1 MSEKSKKQKV
11 SIVEK
16 MGLFMVCAG
25 NIPLMGLL
33 SGFFMIYYTNVVGL
47 EPAALAT
54 LFLISKVVDG
64 ISDPIMGYFLD
75 KFPVTKMGKFRPM
88 IILGT
93 IICVINY
100 ILLWFGA
107 VWIPVGKYVIV
118 YVTYLLLGWTFDIM
132 DISKNSL
139 LPVMSADDKE
149 RNSLSLFNALGTM
162 IGSAVLAVA
171 APILVAEGTLQNYYV
186 LIFGSMAMVLV
197 LSIAGAL
204 CVKERVAFEGKKEES
219 YTFRELLQFLRYKP
233 VWALFLVALVVG
245 VGSNIAGGAGA
256 YFYTYILGDM
266 TLMSGVSLVS
276 MITTL
281 VGIFL
286 GPILANRFGKKQI
299 FVMAIVV
306 SILFSALR
314 LIDVR
319 SMLLIYIS
327 TVAGGVAGGC
337 LEVYRQALLSE
348 RVGDM
353 QSLTVFTVNSD
364 NPDMVIQDEQKAGGK
379 ALGMMLPYF
388 VTILLFAGAMGLGT
402 DMVAGEKERGT
413 MASMLVAPIKRSSI
427 VLGKVFALMIISG
440 ISSVVYVA
448 VMVGFLPQMMG
459 AYGSEGLG
467 LSLEVG
473 QVLMMA
479 FLLIAIAFLYS
490 GIIVLISVFAK
501 DTKEANSYIMPV
513 YMLILILG
521 IATMFTT
528 QNIESWYYAVP
539 VFNTALA
546 LQGILTGD
554 VSVMQYA
561 VTLAETLILGMILI
575 TVIAKA
581 FESEKVMA
589 K

>member
-1 MSEKSKKQKV
+1 MREIRLICKKELSRVLTDRKMLFSVFLLPAIIMVVVMNVMTSFSKNLENDVKSHAPIVYLQSAPEGVEQYLKAYNEKMDLRTVDDEQKV
-11 SIVEK
+11 TEEIR
-16 MGLFMVCAG
+16 
-25 NIPLMGLL
+25 
-33 SGFFMIYYTNVVGL
+33 
-47 EPAALAT
+47 
-54 LFLISKVVDG
+54 DG
-64 ISDPIMGYFLD
+64 
-75 KFPVTKMGKFRPM
+75 
-88 IILGT
+88 
-93 IICVINY
+93 
-100 ILLWFGA
+100 
-107 VWIPVGKYVIV
+107 
-118 YVTYLLLGWTFDIM
+118 
-132 DISKNSL
+132 
-139 LPVMSADDKE
+139 SADLWIAFPQDFLEQIEVYKTGDE
-149 RNSLSLFNALGTM
+149 IPQIKVYYNPSEEYSQ
-162 IGSAVLAVA
+162 A
-171 APILVAEGTLQNYYV
+171 AYE
-186 LIFGSMAMVLV
+186 
-197 LSIAGAL
+197 
-204 CVKERVAFEGKKEES
+204 
-219 YTFRELLQFLRYKP
+219 
-233 VWALFLVALVVG
+233 
-245 VGSNIAGGAGA
+245 
-256 YFYTYILGDM
+256 
-266 TLMSGVSLVS
+266 
-276 MITTL
+276 
-281 VGIFL
+281 
-286 GPILANRFGKKQI
+286 
-299 FVMAIVV
+299 
-306 SILFSALR
+306 
-314 LIDVR
+314 
-319 SMLLIYIS
+319 
-327 TVAGGVAGGC
+327 GVAGGC

>member
-1 MSEKSKKQKV
+1 MREIRLICKKELSRVLTDRKMLFSVFLLPAIIMVVVMNVMTSFSKNLENDVKSHAPIVYLQSAPEGVEQYLKAYNEKMDLRTMDDEQKV
-11 SIVEK
+11 TEEIR
-16 MGLFMVCAG
+16 
-25 NIPLMGLL
+25 
-33 SGFFMIYYTNVVGL
+33 
-47 EPAALAT
+47 
-54 LFLISKVVDG
+54 DG
-64 ISDPIMGYFLD
+64 
-75 KFPVTKMGKFRPM
+75 
-88 IILGT
+88 
-93 IICVINY
+93 
-100 ILLWFGA
+100 
-107 VWIPVGKYVIV
+107 
-118 YVTYLLLGWTFDIM
+118 
-132 DISKNSL
+132 
-139 LPVMSADDKE
+139 SADLWIAFPQDFLEQIEVYKTGDE
-149 RNSLSLFNALGTM
+149 IPQIKVYYNPSEEYSQ
-162 IGSAVLAVA
+162 A
-171 APILVAEGTLQNYYV
+171 AYE
-186 LIFGSMAMVLV
+186 
-197 LSIAGAL
+197 
-204 CVKERVAFEGKKEES
+204 
-219 YTFRELLQFLRYKP
+219 
-233 VWALFLVALVVG
+233 
-245 VGSNIAGGAGA
+245 
-256 YFYTYILGDM
+256 
-266 TLMSGVSLVS
+266 
-276 MITTL
+276 
-281 VGIFL
+281 
-286 GPILANRFGKKQI
+286 
-299 FVMAIVV
+299 
-306 SILFSALR
+306 
-314 LIDVR
+314 
-319 SMLLIYIS
+319 
-327 TVAGGVAGGC
+327 GVAGGC

-501 DTKEANSYIMPV
+501 DTKEASSYIMPV

-528 QNIESWYYAVP
+528 QNIENWYYAVP

>member
-1 MSEKSKKQKV
+1 MREIRLICKKELSRVLTDRKMLFSVFLLPAIIMVVVMNVMTSFSKNLENDVKSHAPIVYLQTAPEGVEQYLKAYNEKMDLRTVDDEQKV
-11 SIVEK
+11 TEEIR
-16 MGLFMVCAG
+16 
-25 NIPLMGLL
+25 
-33 SGFFMIYYTNVVGL
+33 
-47 EPAALAT
+47 
-54 LFLISKVVDG
+54 DG
-64 ISDPIMGYFLD
+64 
-75 KFPVTKMGKFRPM
+75 
-88 IILGT
+88 
-93 IICVINY
+93 
-100 ILLWFGA
+100 
-107 VWIPVGKYVIV
+107 
-118 YVTYLLLGWTFDIM
+118 
-132 DISKNSL
+132 
-139 LPVMSADDKE
+139 SADLWIAFPQDFLEQIEVYKTGDE
-149 RNSLSLFNALGTM
+149 IPQIKVYYNPSEEYSQ
-162 IGSAVLAVA
+162 A
-171 APILVAEGTLQNYYV
+171 AYE
-186 LIFGSMAMVLV
+186 
-197 LSIAGAL
+197 
-204 CVKERVAFEGKKEES
+204 
-219 YTFRELLQFLRYKP
+219 
-233 VWALFLVALVVG
+233 
-245 VGSNIAGGAGA
+245 
-256 YFYTYILGDM
+256 
-266 TLMSGVSLVS
+266 
-276 MITTL
+276 
-281 VGIFL
+281 
-286 GPILANRFGKKQI
+286 
-299 FVMAIVV
+299 
-306 SILFSALR
+306 
-314 LIDVR
+314 
-319 SMLLIYIS
+319 
-327 TVAGGVAGGC
+327 GVAGGC

>member
-1 MSEKSKKQKV
+1 MREIRLICKKELSRVLTDRKMLFSVFLLPAIIMVVVMNVMTSFSKNLENDVKSHAPIVYLQNALEGVEQYLKAYNEKMDLRTVDDEQKV
-11 SIVEK
+11 TEEIR
-16 MGLFMVCAG
+16 
-25 NIPLMGLL
+25 
-33 SGFFMIYYTNVVGL
+33 
-47 EPAALAT
+47 
-54 LFLISKVVDG
+54 DG
-64 ISDPIMGYFLD
+64 
-75 KFPVTKMGKFRPM
+75 
-88 IILGT
+88 
-93 IICVINY
+93 
-100 ILLWFGA
+100 
-107 VWIPVGKYVIV
+107 
-118 YVTYLLLGWTFDIM
+118 
-132 DISKNSL
+132 
-139 LPVMSADDKE
+139 SADLWIAFPQDFLEQIEVYKTGDE
-149 RNSLSLFNALGTM
+149 IPQIKVYYNPSEEYSQ
-162 IGSAVLAVA
+162 A
-171 APILVAEGTLQNYYV
+171 AYE
-186 LIFGSMAMVLV
+186 
-197 LSIAGAL
+197 
-204 CVKERVAFEGKKEES
+204 
-219 YTFRELLQFLRYKP
+219 
-233 VWALFLVALVVG
+233 
-245 VGSNIAGGAGA
+245 
-256 YFYTYILGDM
+256 
-266 TLMSGVSLVS
+266 
-276 MITTL
+276 
-281 VGIFL
+281 
-286 GPILANRFGKKQI
+286 
-299 FVMAIVV
+299 
-306 SILFSALR
+306 
-314 LIDVR
+314 
-319 SMLLIYIS
+319 
-327 TVAGGVAGGC
+327 GVAGGC

>member
-1 MSEKSKKQKV
+1 MREIRLICKKELSRVLTDRKMLFSVFLLPAIIMVVVMNVMTSFSKNLENYVKSHAPIVYLQNAPEGVEQYLKAYNEKMDLRTVDDEQKV
-11 SIVEK
+11 TEEIR
-16 MGLFMVCAG
+16 
-25 NIPLMGLL
+25 
-33 SGFFMIYYTNVVGL
+33 
-47 EPAALAT
+47 
-54 LFLISKVVDG
+54 DG
-64 ISDPIMGYFLD
+64 
-75 KFPVTKMGKFRPM
+75 
-88 IILGT
+88 
-93 IICVINY
+93 
-100 ILLWFGA
+100 
-107 VWIPVGKYVIV
+107 
-118 YVTYLLLGWTFDIM
+118 
-132 DISKNSL
+132 
-139 LPVMSADDKE
+139 SADLWIAFPQDFLEQIEVYKTGDE
-149 RNSLSLFNALGTM
+149 IPQIKVYYNPSEEYSQ
-162 IGSAVLAVA
+162 A
-171 APILVAEGTLQNYYV
+171 AYE
-186 LIFGSMAMVLV
+186 
-197 LSIAGAL
+197 
-204 CVKERVAFEGKKEES
+204 
-219 YTFRELLQFLRYKP
+219 
-233 VWALFLVALVVG
+233 
-245 VGSNIAGGAGA
+245 
-256 YFYTYILGDM
+256 
-266 TLMSGVSLVS
+266 
-276 MITTL
+276 
-281 VGIFL
+281 
-286 GPILANRFGKKQI
+286 
-299 FVMAIVV
+299 
-306 SILFSALR
+306 
-314 LIDVR
+314 
-319 SMLLIYIS
+319 
-327 TVAGGVAGGC
+327 GVAGGC

>member
-1 MSEKSKKQKV
+1 MNVMTSFSENLENDVKSHAPIVYLQSAPEGVEQYLKAYNEKMDLRTMDDEQKV
-11 SIVEK
+11 TEEIR
-16 MGLFMVCAG
+16 
-25 NIPLMGLL
+25 
-33 SGFFMIYYTNVVGL
+33 
-47 EPAALAT
+47 
-54 LFLISKVVDG
+54 DG
-64 ISDPIMGYFLD
+64 
-75 KFPVTKMGKFRPM
+75 
-88 IILGT
+88 
-93 IICVINY
+93 
-100 ILLWFGA
+100 
-107 VWIPVGKYVIV
+107 
-118 YVTYLLLGWTFDIM
+118 
-132 DISKNSL
+132 
-139 LPVMSADDKE
+139 SADLWIAFPQDFLEQIEVYK
-149 RNSLSLFNALGTM
+149 
-162 IGSAVLAVA
+162 IGDEIPQIKVYYNPSEEYSQA
-171 APILVAEGTLQNYYV
+171 AYE
-186 LIFGSMAMVLV
+186 
-197 LSIAGAL
+197 
-204 CVKERVAFEGKKEES
+204 
-219 YTFRELLQFLRYKP
+219 
-233 VWALFLVALVVG
+233 
-245 VGSNIAGGAGA
+245 
-256 YFYTYILGDM
+256 
-266 TLMSGVSLVS
+266 
-276 MITTL
+276 
-281 VGIFL
+281 
-286 GPILANRFGKKQI
+286 
-299 FVMAIVV
+299 
-306 SILFSALR
+306 
-314 LIDVR
+314 
-319 SMLLIYIS
+319 
-327 TVAGGVAGGC
+327 GVAGGC

-448 VMVGFLPQMMG
+448 VMVGFLPQMMRS
-459 AYGSEGLG
+459 YGSEGLG

-501 DTKEANSYIMPV
+501 DTKEASSYIMPV

-528 QNIESWYYAVP
+528 QNIENWYYAVP

>member
-1 MSEKSKKQKV
+1 MREIRLICKKELSRVLTDRKMLFSVFLLPAIIMVVVMNVMTSFSENLENDAKSHAPIVYLQNAPEGVEQYLKAYNEKMDLRTVDDEQKV
-11 SIVEK
+11 TEEIR
-16 MGLFMVCAG
+16 
-25 NIPLMGLL
+25 
-33 SGFFMIYYTNVVGL
+33 
-47 EPAALAT
+47 
-54 LFLISKVVDG
+54 DG
-64 ISDPIMGYFLD
+64 
-75 KFPVTKMGKFRPM
+75 
-88 IILGT
+88 
-93 IICVINY
+93 
-100 ILLWFGA
+100 
-107 VWIPVGKYVIV
+107 
-118 YVTYLLLGWTFDIM
+118 
-132 DISKNSL
+132 
-139 LPVMSADDKE
+139 SADLWIAFPQDFLEQIEVYKTGDE
-149 RNSLSLFNALGTM
+149 IPQIKVYYNPSEEYSQ
-162 IGSAVLAVA
+162 A
-171 APILVAEGTLQNYYV
+171 AYE
-186 LIFGSMAMVLV
+186 
-197 LSIAGAL
+197 
-204 CVKERVAFEGKKEES
+204 
-219 YTFRELLQFLRYKP
+219 
-233 VWALFLVALVVG
+233 
-245 VGSNIAGGAGA
+245 
-256 YFYTYILGDM
+256 
-266 TLMSGVSLVS
+266 
-276 MITTL
+276 
-281 VGIFL
+281 
-286 GPILANRFGKKQI
+286 
-299 FVMAIVV
+299 
-306 SILFSALR
+306 
-314 LIDVR
+314 
-319 SMLLIYIS
+319 
-327 TVAGGVAGGC
+327 GVAGGC

-348 RVGDM
+348 RVRDM

-501 DTKEANSYIMPV
+501 DTKEASSYIMPV
-513 YMLILILG
+513 YMLILVLG

-528 QNIESWYYAVP
+528 HNIENWYYAVP

-561 VTLAETLILGMILI
+561 VTLAETLILGVILI

>member
-1 MSEKSKKQKV
+1 MNVMTSFSENLENDVKSHAPIVYLQSAPEGVEQYLKAYNEKMDLRTMDDEQKV
-11 SIVEK
+11 TEEIR
-16 MGLFMVCAG
+16 
-25 NIPLMGLL
+25 
-33 SGFFMIYYTNVVGL
+33 
-47 EPAALAT
+47 
-54 LFLISKVVDG
+54 DG
-64 ISDPIMGYFLD
+64 
-75 KFPVTKMGKFRPM
+75 
-88 IILGT
+88 
-93 IICVINY
+93 
-100 ILLWFGA
+100 
-107 VWIPVGKYVIV
+107 
-118 YVTYLLLGWTFDIM
+118 
-132 DISKNSL
+132 
-139 LPVMSADDKE
+139 SADLWIAFPQDFLEQIEVYKTGDE
-149 RNSLSLFNALGTM
+149 IPQIKVYYNPSEEYSQ
-162 IGSAVLAVA
+162 A
-171 APILVAEGTLQNYYV
+171 AYE
-186 LIFGSMAMVLV
+186 
-197 LSIAGAL
+197 
-204 CVKERVAFEGKKEES
+204 
-219 YTFRELLQFLRYKP
+219 
-233 VWALFLVALVVG
+233 
-245 VGSNIAGGAGA
+245 
-256 YFYTYILGDM
+256 
-266 TLMSGVSLVS
+266 
-276 MITTL
+276 
-281 VGIFL
+281 
-286 GPILANRFGKKQI
+286 
-299 FVMAIVV
+299 
-306 SILFSALR
+306 
-314 LIDVR
+314 
-319 SMLLIYIS
+319 
-327 TVAGGVAGGC
+327 GVAGGC

-448 VMVGFLPQMMG
+448 VMVGFLPQMTG

-501 DTKEANSYIMPV
+501 DTKEASSYIMPV

-528 QNIESWYYAVP
+528 QNIENWYYAVP

>member
-1 MSEKSKKQKV
+1 MREIRLICKKELSRVLTDRKMLFSIFLLPAIIMVVVMNVMTSFSKNLENDVKSHAPIVYLQSAPKGVEQYLKAYNEKMDLRTMDDEQKV
-11 SIVEK
+11 TEEIR
-16 MGLFMVCAG
+16 
-25 NIPLMGLL
+25 
-33 SGFFMIYYTNVVGL
+33 
-47 EPAALAT
+47 
-54 LFLISKVVDG
+54 DG
-64 ISDPIMGYFLD
+64 
-75 KFPVTKMGKFRPM
+75 
-88 IILGT
+88 
-93 IICVINY
+93 
-100 ILLWFGA
+100 
-107 VWIPVGKYVIV
+107 
-118 YVTYLLLGWTFDIM
+118 
-132 DISKNSL
+132 
-139 LPVMSADDKE
+139 SADLWIAFPQDFLEQIEVYKTGDE
-149 RNSLSLFNALGTM
+149 IPQIKVYYNPSEEYSQ
-162 IGSAVLAVA
+162 A
-171 APILVAEGTLQNYYV
+171 AYE
-186 LIFGSMAMVLV
+186 
-197 LSIAGAL
+197 
-204 CVKERVAFEGKKEES
+204 
-219 YTFRELLQFLRYKP
+219 
-233 VWALFLVALVVG
+233 
-245 VGSNIAGGAGA
+245 
-256 YFYTYILGDM
+256 
-266 TLMSGVSLVS
+266 
-276 MITTL
+276 
-281 VGIFL
+281 
-286 GPILANRFGKKQI
+286 
-299 FVMAIVV
+299 
-306 SILFSALR
+306 
-314 LIDVR
+314 
-319 SMLLIYIS
+319 
-327 TVAGGVAGGC
+327 GVAGGC

-501 DTKEANSYIMPV
+501 DTKEASSYIMPV

-528 QNIESWYYAVP
+528 QNIENWYYAVP

>member
-1 MSEKSKKQKV
+1 MREIRLICKKELSRVLTDRKMLFSIFLLPAIIMVVVMNVMTSFSKNLENDVKSHAPIVYLQSAPEGVEQYLKAYNEKMDLRTMDDEQKV
-11 SIVEK
+11 TEEIR
-16 MGLFMVCAG
+16 
-25 NIPLMGLL
+25 
-33 SGFFMIYYTNVVGL
+33 
-47 EPAALAT
+47 
-54 LFLISKVVDG
+54 DG
-64 ISDPIMGYFLD
+64 
-75 KFPVTKMGKFRPM
+75 
-88 IILGT
+88 
-93 IICVINY
+93 
-100 ILLWFGA
+100 
-107 VWIPVGKYVIV
+107 
-118 YVTYLLLGWTFDIM
+118 
-132 DISKNSL
+132 
-139 LPVMSADDKE
+139 SADLWIAFPQDFLEQIEVYKTGDE
-149 RNSLSLFNALGTM
+149 IPQIKVYYNPSEEYSQ
-162 IGSAVLAVA
+162 A
-171 APILVAEGTLQNYYV
+171 AYE
-186 LIFGSMAMVLV
+186 
-197 LSIAGAL
+197 
-204 CVKERVAFEGKKEES
+204 
-219 YTFRELLQFLRYKP
+219 
-233 VWALFLVALVVG
+233 
-245 VGSNIAGGAGA
+245 
-256 YFYTYILGDM
+256 
-266 TLMSGVSLVS
+266 
-276 MITTL
+276 
-281 VGIFL
+281 
-286 GPILANRFGKKQI
+286 
-299 FVMAIVV
+299 
-306 SILFSALR
+306 
-314 LIDVR
+314 
-319 SMLLIYIS
+319 
-327 TVAGGVAGGC
+327 GVAGGC

-501 DTKEANSYIMPV
+501 DTKEASSYIMPV

-528 QNIESWYYAVP
+528 QNIENWYYAVP

>member
-1 MSEKSKKQKV
+1 MREIRLICKKELSRVLTDRKMLFSIFLLPAIIMVVVMNVMTSFSKNLENDVKSHAPIVYLQSAPEGVEQYLKAYNEKMDLRTMDDEQKV
-11 SIVEK
+11 TEEIR
-16 MGLFMVCAG
+16 
-25 NIPLMGLL
+25 
-33 SGFFMIYYTNVVGL
+33 
-47 EPAALAT
+47 
-54 LFLISKVVDG
+54 DG
-64 ISDPIMGYFLD
+64 
-75 KFPVTKMGKFRPM
+75 
-88 IILGT
+88 
-93 IICVINY
+93 
-100 ILLWFGA
+100 
-107 VWIPVGKYVIV
+107 
-118 YVTYLLLGWTFDIM
+118 
-132 DISKNSL
+132 
-139 LPVMSADDKE
+139 SADLWIAFPQDFLEQIEVYKTGDE
-149 RNSLSLFNALGTM
+149 IPQIKVYYNPSEEYSQ
-162 IGSAVLAVA
+162 A
-171 APILVAEGTLQNYYV
+171 AYE
-186 LIFGSMAMVLV
+186 
-197 LSIAGAL
+197 
-204 CVKERVAFEGKKEES
+204 
-219 YTFRELLQFLRYKP
+219 
-233 VWALFLVALVVG
+233 
-245 VGSNIAGGAGA
+245 
-256 YFYTYILGDM
+256 
-266 TLMSGVSLVS
+266 
-276 MITTL
+276 
-281 VGIFL
+281 
-286 GPILANRFGKKQI
+286 
-299 FVMAIVV
+299 
-306 SILFSALR
+306 
-314 LIDVR
+314 
-319 SMLLIYIS
+319 
-327 TVAGGVAGGC
+327 GVAGGC

-501 DTKEANSYIMPV
+501 DTKEASSYIMPV
-513 YMLILILG
+513 YMLILVLG

-528 QNIESWYYAVP
+528 HNIENWYYAVP

-561 VTLAETLILGMILI
+561 VTLAETLILGVILI

>member
-1 MSEKSKKQKV
+1 MREIRLICKKELSRVLTDRKMLFSIFLLPAIIMVVVMNVMTSFSKYLENDVKSHAPIVYLENAPVGVEQYLKAYNEKMDLRTMDDEQKV
-11 SIVEK
+11 TEEIR
-16 MGLFMVCAG
+16 
-25 NIPLMGLL
+25 
-33 SGFFMIYYTNVVGL
+33 
-47 EPAALAT
+47 
-54 LFLISKVVDG
+54 DG
-64 ISDPIMGYFLD
+64 
-75 KFPVTKMGKFRPM
+75 
-88 IILGT
+88 
-93 IICVINY
+93 
-100 ILLWFGA
+100 
-107 VWIPVGKYVIV
+107 
-118 YVTYLLLGWTFDIM
+118 
-132 DISKNSL
+132 
-139 LPVMSADDKE
+139 SADLWIAFPQDFLEQIEVYKTGDE
-149 RNSLSLFNALGTM
+149 IPQIKVYYNPSEEYSQ
-162 IGSAVLAVA
+162 A
-171 APILVAEGTLQNYYV
+171 AYE
-186 LIFGSMAMVLV
+186 
-197 LSIAGAL
+197 
-204 CVKERVAFEGKKEES
+204 
-219 YTFRELLQFLRYKP
+219 
-233 VWALFLVALVVG
+233 
-245 VGSNIAGGAGA
+245 
-256 YFYTYILGDM
+256 
-266 TLMSGVSLVS
+266 
-276 MITTL
+276 
-281 VGIFL
+281 
-286 GPILANRFGKKQI
+286 
-299 FVMAIVV
+299 
-306 SILFSALR
+306 
-314 LIDVR
+314 
-319 SMLLIYIS
+319 
-327 TVAGGVAGGC
+327 GVAGGC

-413 MASMLVAPIKRSSI
+413 MARMLVAPIKRSSI

>member
-1 MSEKSKKQKV
+1 MDDEQKV
-11 SIVEK
+11 TEEIR
-16 MGLFMVCAG
+16 
-25 NIPLMGLL
+25 
-33 SGFFMIYYTNVVGL
+33 
-47 EPAALAT
+47 
-54 LFLISKVVDG
+54 DG
-64 ISDPIMGYFLD
+64 
-75 KFPVTKMGKFRPM
+75 
-88 IILGT
+88 
-93 IICVINY
+93 
-100 ILLWFGA
+100 
-107 VWIPVGKYVIV
+107 
-118 YVTYLLLGWTFDIM
+118 
-132 DISKNSL
+132 
-139 LPVMSADDKE
+139 SADLWIAFPQDFLEQIEVYKTGDE
-149 RNSLSLFNALGTM
+149 IPQIKVYYNPSEEYSQ
-162 IGSAVLAVA
+162 A
-171 APILVAEGTLQNYYV
+171 AYE
-186 LIFGSMAMVLV
+186 
-197 LSIAGAL
+197 
-204 CVKERVAFEGKKEES
+204 
-219 YTFRELLQFLRYKP
+219 
-233 VWALFLVALVVG
+233 
-245 VGSNIAGGAGA
+245 
-256 YFYTYILGDM
+256 
-266 TLMSGVSLVS
+266 
-276 MITTL
+276 
-281 VGIFL
+281 
-286 GPILANRFGKKQI
+286 
-299 FVMAIVV
+299 
-306 SILFSALR
+306 
-314 LIDVR
+314 
-319 SMLLIYIS
+319 
-327 TVAGGVAGGC
+327 GVAGGC

-501 DTKEANSYIMPV
+501 DTKEASSYIMPV

-528 QNIESWYYAVP
+528 QNIENWYYAVP

>member
-1 MSEKSKKQKV
+1 MDLRTMDDEQKV
-11 SIVEK
+11 TEEIR
-16 MGLFMVCAG
+16 
-25 NIPLMGLL
+25 
-33 SGFFMIYYTNVVGL
+33 
-47 EPAALAT
+47 
-54 LFLISKVVDG
+54 DG
-64 ISDPIMGYFLD
+64 
-75 KFPVTKMGKFRPM
+75 
-88 IILGT
+88 
-93 IICVINY
+93 
-100 ILLWFGA
+100 
-107 VWIPVGKYVIV
+107 
-118 YVTYLLLGWTFDIM
+118 
-132 DISKNSL
+132 
-139 LPVMSADDKE
+139 SADLWIAFPQDFLEQIEVYKTGDE
-149 RNSLSLFNALGTM
+149 IPQIKVYYNPSEEYSQ
-162 IGSAVLAVA
+162 A
-171 APILVAEGTLQNYYV
+171 AYE
-186 LIFGSMAMVLV
+186 
-197 LSIAGAL
+197 
-204 CVKERVAFEGKKEES
+204 
-219 YTFRELLQFLRYKP
+219 
-233 VWALFLVALVVG
+233 
-245 VGSNIAGGAGA
+245 
-256 YFYTYILGDM
+256 
-266 TLMSGVSLVS
+266 
-276 MITTL
+276 
-281 VGIFL
+281 
-286 GPILANRFGKKQI
+286 
-299 FVMAIVV
+299 
-306 SILFSALR
+306 
-314 LIDVR
+314 
-319 SMLLIYIS
+319 
-327 TVAGGVAGGC
+327 GVAGGC

-501 DTKEANSYIMPV
+501 DTKEASSYIMPV

-528 QNIESWYYAVP
+528 QNIENWYYAVP

>member
-1 MSEKSKKQKV
+1 MREIRLICKKELSRVLTDRKMLFSVFLLPAIIMVVVMNVMTSFSKNLENDVKSHAPIVYLQSAPEGVEQYLKAYNEKMDLRTMDDEQKV
-11 SIVEK
+11 TEEIR
-16 MGLFMVCAG
+16 
-25 NIPLMGLL
+25 
-33 SGFFMIYYTNVVGL
+33 
-47 EPAALAT
+47 
-54 LFLISKVVDG
+54 DG
-64 ISDPIMGYFLD
+64 
-75 KFPVTKMGKFRPM
+75 
-88 IILGT
+88 
-93 IICVINY
+93 
-100 ILLWFGA
+100 
-107 VWIPVGKYVIV
+107 
-118 YVTYLLLGWTFDIM
+118 
-132 DISKNSL
+132 
-139 LPVMSADDKE
+139 SADLWIAFPQDFLEQIEVYKTGDE
-149 RNSLSLFNALGTM
+149 IPQIKVYYNPSEEYSQ
-162 IGSAVLAVA
+162 A
-171 APILVAEGTLQNYYV
+171 AYE
-186 LIFGSMAMVLV
+186 
-197 LSIAGAL
+197 
-204 CVKERVAFEGKKEES
+204 
-219 YTFRELLQFLRYKP
+219 
-233 VWALFLVALVVG
+233 
-245 VGSNIAGGAGA
+245 
-256 YFYTYILGDM
+256 
-266 TLMSGVSLVS
+266 
-276 MITTL
+276 
-281 VGIFL
+281 
-286 GPILANRFGKKQI
+286 
-299 FVMAIVV
+299 
-306 SILFSALR
+306 
-314 LIDVR
+314 
-319 SMLLIYIS
+319 
-327 TVAGGVAGGC
+327 GVAGGC

-528 QNIESWYYAVP
+528 QNIENWYYAVP